1 MLLGGAQIWMCWTER
16 LVLCGVSAHHLRICV
31 SAQSDSAGLEH
42 GLSLA
47 FVTSLQVVPV
57 LLVTGEVGDLGGH
70 GTVCVLAVSC
80 AVVLSLRF
88 GV

>member
-1 MLLGGAQIWMCWTER
+1 M
-16 LVLCGVSAHHLRICV
+16 
-31 SAQSDSAGLEH
+31 EH

-57 LLVTGEVGDLGGH
+57 LLVTGEVRDLGGRS
-70 GTVCVLAVSC
+70 TVCALGVSF

>member
-57 LLVTGEVGDLGGH
+57 LLVTVH
-70 GTVCVLAVSC
+70 GILQGRILEWVAVPFRGS
-80 AVVLSLRF
+80 SQLRD
-88 GV
+88 